1 MPSHAGTTR
10 LTAVDPRSGAL
21 VIEHLAQRVL
31 DLDEV
36 GLVGHDDID
45 VLVRR
50 RVLVEK
56 LPRLVRVPGPT
67 RHLLGQRLDRQ
78 LLARLPPGQPPARTV
93 RARVVRRRHTST
105 TDDVGPRP
113 HRSRDYALVTDRSL
127 DRSLASDPQVLAVVV
142 LELGEV
148 VMCIYGPQHLTPT

>member
-1 MPSHAGTTR
+1 MPSYAGTTP

-21 VIEHLAQRVL
+21 VVEHLAQRVL

-50 RVLVEK
+50 RMLVEQ

-67 RHLLGQRLDRQ
+67 RHLLGQRLHRQ
-78 LLARLPPGQPPARTV
+78 LLARLTPRQPPARAV
-93 RARVVRRRHTST
+93 RARVVRRRHAPTAY
-105 TDDVGPRP
+105 DVGPRP
-113 HRSRDYALVTDRSL
+113 HRTRNHALVTD
-127 DRSLASDPQVLAVVV
+127 
-142 LELGEV
+142 
-148 VMCIYGPQHLTPT
+148 